1 MFYNTKDKMSI
12 QNATESALLR
22 NIEKPI
28 TIKNVTEG
36 TVTVENA
43 HMDEMVKNGDE
54 AMMVQNK

>member
-1 MFYNTKDKMSI
+1 MSI